1 MTNTFSEGAK
11 IATVRPIYKKGG
23 RDKTENYRPVSILNC
38 FSKVHERFIHE
49 QFEPF
54 GETFLSGFVTARE
67 RYSCDLCPNAVIM

>member
-11 IATVRPIYKKGG
+11 IATVRPIYKKGD

-54 GETFLSGFVTARE
+54 GEIFLSGFVTARE